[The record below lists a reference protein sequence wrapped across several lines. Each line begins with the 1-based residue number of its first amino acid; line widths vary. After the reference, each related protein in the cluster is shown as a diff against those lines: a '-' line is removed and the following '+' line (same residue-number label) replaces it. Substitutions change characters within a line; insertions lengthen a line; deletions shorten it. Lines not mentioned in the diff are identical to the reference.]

1 MGADALL
8 QHELPGLLHTAQGR
22 ACGAAGKT
30 AKRMS
35 ENISKAS
42 VLICSAGGTPGTF
55 LLSLWGSF
63 PTSAVTAP
71 TCPRLLSHLLA
82 IFISLEMLW
91 AAR

>member
-1 MGADALL
+1 
-8 QHELPGLLHTAQGR
+8 
-22 ACGAAGKT
+22 
-30 AKRMS
+30 MS